1 MHTIPTPSV
10 CVCLCVPVCV
20 YMCVCVCV
28 CVVCVCVYAS
38 IVPLLVCACI
48 LINTFLAVFP
58 AATDQEIEAFW
69 EIIHSVDDAVTRDD
83 HAKRVLTNRPAL
95 KQFIEHCCHVRHYQ
109 FAIKKCGDLSC
120 NICKPPRLPQPIFQ
134 SLHHIPDPVPDSDG
148 LHYKPFEDLYAKST
162 TEQHRP
168 SLQVDSKHRK
178 SHGIPFSPSAQ
189 TARTVSQIVMCSEC
203 LRPRVIYAQ
212 KKLSFQEVL
221 QVERILE
228 DVYFTCGSSLQDIDS
243 SHGVGSTTDSQLL
256 SKVSV
261 RANLTCNDPVEI
273 SFYSSESFPDV
284 CVHCACVGDLW

>member
-1 MHTIPTPSV
+1 MCCV

-109 FAIKKCGDLSC
+109 FPIKKCGDLSC

-134 SLHHIPDPVPDSDG
+134 S
-148 LHYKPFEDLYAKST
+148 
-162 TEQHRP
+162 
-168 SLQVDSKHRK
+168 
-178 SHGIPFSPSAQ
+178 
-189 TARTVSQIVMCSEC
+189 QIVMCLEC

-212 KKLSFQEVL
+212 NVLGSYHFRKCYKWKEFWKMSTSPVVALYKILIVAMELAALQIHSYFQKCLSEP
-221 QVERILE
+221 
-228 DVYFTCGSSLQDIDS
+228 T
-243 SHGVGSTTDSQLL
+243 
-256 SKVSV
+256 
-261 RANLTCNDPVEI
+261 
-273 SFYSSESFPDV
+273 
-284 CVHCACVGDLW
+284 

>member
-1 MHTIPTPSV
+1 M
-10 CVCLCVPVCV
+10 CVPVCV
-20 YMCVCVCV
+20 YVCVCVCV
-28 CVVCVCVYAS
+28 WCVVCVCVYAS

-134 SLHHIPDPVPDSDG
+134 S
-148 LHYKPFEDLYAKST
+148 
-162 TEQHRP
+162 
-168 SLQVDSKHRK
+168 
-178 SHGIPFSPSAQ
+178 
-189 TARTVSQIVMCSEC
+189 QIVMCLEC

-228 DVYFTCGSSLQDIDS
+228 DVYFTCCSSLQDIDS

-256 SKVSV
+256 SKVFV

-273 SFYSSESFPDV
+273 PFYSSESFPDV
-284 CVHCACVGDLW
+284 CVHCACVGDLVENQDVYPTCNYCFRECSKIYRRKRPQFQPLASKK